1 MRTNI
6 FAVLFRKGFLLC
18 AVLLLVLS
26 TGCGSSSNK
35 KPETSSYSSLN
46 PFSKDSDEG
55 KACAEVVK
63 ILLDQKFHYKNDEAI
78 SLAHRALLMI
88 YNNPWPLIELDAKF
102 GQYDKYSLQDGL
114 RSSFILYTSQY
125 NTRLSYEH
133 ADEIAAAFAD
143 MNELTKYTVSVAGEK
158 INRDKEGE
166 YHVIN
171 LHIEYPDVE
180 KINQRALETLNAAL
194 DAKFPRTDKTSTD
207 PASVISSTSDKK
219 PFEKLKTLLSLYRD
233 KITRDNRKAQLMEIE
248 NLTYESYMKVLKD
261 TAHVPYKIYDG
272 KVTMMR
278 KETKDGIPAY
288 VFYDKDHSLLTLN
301 INIWH
306 ELDKD
311 LIYHYARYRETVVS
325 FAKVGSF
332 KGIAYGKHFSIAPY
346 EVTVEKKY
354 GKWNVGQYWSK
365 LIENPQF
372 GTNERTADSNVA
384 YLEITVGLIFD
395 NSMDKDI
402 NWKYSIKPTYGIIK
416 DLYLFKDGGG
426 YESMPFYLEVPKNT
440 KKKFHL
446 HFVTDPYPFDDDKI
460 FETGYADRYCKES
473 EMADGI
479 LMLSVEDRES
489 SFELPLKVVSA
500 KS

>member
-1 MRTNI
+1 MRTRSI
-6 FAVLFRKGFLLC
+6 IIISVCKITVSFFMTFILILTMGCSSDKG
-18 AVLLLVLS
+18 
-26 TGCGSSSNK
+26 K
-35 KPETSSYSSLN
+35 KEETSSYSKLN
-46 PFSKDSDEG
+46 PFSKDADEG
-55 KACAEVVK
+55 KACADVVK

-78 SLAHRALLMI
+78 RLAHNALLMI
-88 YNNPWPLIELDAKF
+88 HANPWPLSELDEKF

-114 RSSFILYTSQY
+114 RSSFIYYTSIY

-194 DAKFPRTDKTSTD
+194 DAKFPRTDKAFID

-219 PFEKLKTLLSLYRD
+219 PFEKLNALLRLYM
-233 KITRDNRKAQLMEIE
+233 RDNRKAQFMEIE

-272 KVTMMR
+272 KVTMMC

-288 VFYDKDHSLLTLN
+288 VFYDKDHSLLALN

-346 EVTVEKKY
+346 EVTIEKKY
-354 GKWNVGQYWSK
+354 GKYIAAPDWSSVK
-365 LIENPQF
+365 NPQF
-372 GTNERTADSNVA
+372 GTKGTKERTADSNVA

-395 NSMDKDI
+395 NNMDEDI
-402 NWKYSIKPTYGIIK
+402 NWKYSIKPTYGTIK
-416 DLYLFKDGGG
+416 DLYLFKDDGG

-460 FETGYADRYCKES
+460 FKTGYADMYCKES

-479 LMLSVEDRES
+479 LMLSVEGES
-489 SFELPLKVVSA
+489 SFELPLKVVPA
-500 KS
+500 KG